1 MRDQRAALRRP
12 CTSPQTPRSFFLSAP
27 SSPLSASRRGSQN
40 SRMFLEFK
48 TYHQGFIKDFLNIN
62 HSFFFFF

>member
-12 CTSPQTPRSFFLSAP
+12 CTSAQTPCSFFLSAP
-27 SSPLSASRRGSQN
+27 SSPLSASQGPRN

-48 TYHQGFIKDFLNIN
+48 TYHQGFTKDF
-62 HSFFFFF
+62 